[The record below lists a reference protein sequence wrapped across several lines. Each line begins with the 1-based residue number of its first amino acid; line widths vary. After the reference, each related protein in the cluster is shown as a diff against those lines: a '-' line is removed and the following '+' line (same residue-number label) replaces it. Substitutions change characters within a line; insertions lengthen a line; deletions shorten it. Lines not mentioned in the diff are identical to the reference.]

1 MNDCADYAEIG
12 CGIYQSRANP
22 AGQASNASQTQLAT
36 VRLQEDGRGREFQI
50 WDFHH
55 SKLAALILKGFV
67 PPITESSLVLYL
79 GAASGS
85 TASHISDI
93 VQNGLVYVLE
103 FSPTVMKKLILRCE
117 SQQNMIPIFADAN
130 HPERYSYLVDKVDII
145 YQDIAQRNQ
154 AEIALA
160 NAEYFLKDDGYL
172 ILMIK
177 ARSIDSTADP
187 KEIFKKEVLELQ
199 KRLFILKTVKLPG
212 YRDHL
217 AVIARG
223 RSSAATDPT
232 ADFTASAPTRQP

>member
-1 MNDCADYAEIG
+1 MNDCADYTEIG
-12 CGIYQSRANP
+12 CGIYRSQ
-22 AGQASNASQTQLAT
+22 AGQAGQTQLAT
-36 VRLQEDGRGREFQI
+36 VSRQGDEEEFRT
-50 WDFHH
+50 WDFRH

-103 FSPTVMKKLILRCE
+103 FSPTVMKKLISRCE
-117 SQQNMIPIFADAN
+117 SRQNMIPIFADAN
-130 HPERYSYLVDKVDII
+130 HPERYSYLVDKVDLI

-154 AEIALA
+154 AEIAIA

-177 ARSIDSTADP
+177 ARSIDSTADT
-187 KEIFKKEVLELQ
+187 KEIFKKEVAELQ
-199 KRLFILKTVKLPG
+199 KRLSILKTVKLPG

-232 ADFTASAPTRQP
+232 ADSTTAAPTRQP